1 MDGMREEFKRW
12 AKNDFDAAIGDTIG
26 DLRTVKRY
34 ADERAAKANAAAET
48 PMTTEQVT
56 EAYKQLKKARWESEK
71 AKAKNLLTDHD
82 NVQLGRLLKGEIELE
97 HLDPK
102 TDNVKGITAV
112 YEATTEYERL
122 VKLLTEYKQSQR
134 AKLREEADKFLETVN
149 DWKDKKAGI
158 LYSRETMERNI
169 LDIVKDKKL
178 AQEIIAEYF
187 TPVHEAQAK
196 STRLK
201 NKMRE
206 RVQALNLSTKETK
219 AHAEGGENL

>member
-1 MDGMREEFKRW
+1 M
-12 AKNDFDAAIGDTIG
+12 
-26 DLRTVKRY
+26 KRY

-134 AKLREEADKFLETVN
+134 AKLREEADKFLETAN
-149 DWKDKKAGI
+149 DWKDKK
-158 LYSRETMERNI
+158 
-169 LDIVKDKKL
+169 
-178 AQEIIAEYF
+178 
-187 TPVHEAQAK
+187 PVFSIPARRWSAI
-196 STRLK
+196 SLT
-201 NKMRE
+201 
-206 RVQALNLSTKETK
+206 S
-219 AHAEGGENL
+219 

>member
-1 MDGMREEFKRW
+1 M
-12 AKNDFDAAIGDTIG
+12 
-26 DLRTVKRY
+26 
-34 ADERAAKANAAAET
+34 
-48 PMTTEQVT
+48 
-56 EAYKQLKKARWESEK
+56 
-71 AKAKNLLTDHD
+71 
-82 NVQLGRLLKGEIELE
+82 
-97 HLDPK
+97 
-102 TDNVKGITAV
+102 KGITAV

-134 AKLREEADKFLETVN
+134 AKLREEADKFLETAN

-219 AHAEGGENL
+219 AHAEGGEKSLKRTPCSCWAKRWTTSGCWRTAEGAWRSGTARR

>member
-1 MDGMREEFKRW
+1 
-12 AKNDFDAAIGDTIG
+12 
-26 DLRTVKRY
+26 
-34 ADERAAKANAAAET
+34 
-48 PMTTEQVT
+48 MTTEQVT

-134 AKLREEADKFLETVN
+134 AKLREEADKYLETAN

-158 LYSRETMERNI
+158 LYSRERWSAISLT
-169 LDIVKDKKL
+169 
-178 AQEIIAEYF
+178 
-187 TPVHEAQAK
+187 
-196 STRLK
+196 S
-201 NKMRE
+201 
-206 RVQALNLSTKETK
+206 
-219 AHAEGGENL
+219 